1 MGLEIRWFFSKTFHI
16 LAYWYMKSWRNRE
29 QELSGFS
36 RGLTN
41 KQRDLPFNLLIYL
54 IPLNI
59 RRLINVE
66 FDKVSEENDSLDGNA

>member
-1 MGLEIRWFFSKTFHI
+1 MNVSYLDVLVLEEFGET
-16 LAYWYMKSWRNRE
+16 E

-36 RGLTN
+36 RSLRN